1 MLVVKIIIGDGFIF
15 ILDCD
20 ERGVNGKPKIKT
32 LCKKFNISALYFV

>member
-1 MLVVKIIIGDGFIF
+1 MQIVKIIIGDDFIF

-20 ERGVNGKPKIKT
+20 ESGVDGKPKLKT